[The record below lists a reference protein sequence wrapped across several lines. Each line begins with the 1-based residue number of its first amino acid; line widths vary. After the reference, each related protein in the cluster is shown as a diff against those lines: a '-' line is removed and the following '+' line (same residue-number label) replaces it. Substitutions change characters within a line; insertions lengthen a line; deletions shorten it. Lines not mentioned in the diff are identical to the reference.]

1 MGEIKGQLL
10 GIIMVLTIFALVG
23 GVMVS
28 VFKTSS
34 EAISSRVA
42 AENDLLASMGQ

>member
-10 GIIMVLTIFALVG
+10 GIILVLTIFALVG

-28 VFKTSS
+28 AFNSSTST
-34 EAISSRVA
+34 ISSRIA
-42 AENDLLASMGQ
+42 AEDNWDGK